1 MQKLDIALSQRREEE
16 EKEKEED
23 IPTDPT
29 ESRPSFPR
37 SVKRNPPTRYHE
49 DVDSD
54 GDGDYDD
61 DIYAPP
67 SSSSAS
73 SSENT
78 DEEPYVRYT
87 RIITLAT
94 T

>member
-1 MQKLDIALSQRREEE
+1 LLKLDFDLSQRREEE
-16 EKEKEED
+16 DKEKDEED
-23 IPTDPT
+23 VPTDPTDPT
-29 ESRPSFPR
+29 ESRPSFLR
-37 SVKRNPPTRYHE
+37 SVKRNPPTRYRE

-54 GDGDYDD
+54 GGGDYDD

-73 SSENT
+73 S
-78 DEEPYVRYT
+78 YVRDT

>member
-1 MQKLDIALSQRREEE
+1 MQKLDIALSQQHEEE
-16 EKEKEED
+16 EEEED
-23 IPTDPT
+23 IPT

-54 GDGDYDD
+54 GDGDYDN